1 MRKRE
6 MSLEPE
12 PVTDPVLEMIPDQAA
27 KEKPVEKD
35 WAAFFLCC

>member
-12 PVTDPVLEMIPDQAA
+12 PVTDPGLEMIPDQAA
-27 KEKPVEKD
+27 KEEPVEKD
-35 WAAFFLCC
+35 WVAFYLCC